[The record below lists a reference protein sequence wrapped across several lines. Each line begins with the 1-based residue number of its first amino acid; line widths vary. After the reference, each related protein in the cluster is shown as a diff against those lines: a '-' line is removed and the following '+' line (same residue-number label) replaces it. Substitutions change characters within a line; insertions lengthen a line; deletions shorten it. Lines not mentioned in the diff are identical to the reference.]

1 MNSSVCTLF
10 EDTYHNGVAAL
21 INSLCHQGYQGVV
34 YAGYRGVLHRWA
46 LKAQENVSLQWPGSS
61 ILEVTQEITVHFL
74 PLNTS
79 YHLTNYKPDFMLK
92 LWDGQAKEVEAIF
105 YFDPD
110 IVVSAPWTFF
120 EEWVTYGVAVCED
133 INSPLSKWHPRR
145 MAWRSYFGKKGLE
158 LQFKDAIYANGGFV
172 GVSKTNYTFLT
183 TWKTIQ
189 ELIAPKIGGLNRS
202 ALTGTPLPKD
212 EQGPFAPFGKTD
224 QDALNATVEAWA
236 GNVSFVGKDGMGF
249 IQGAPLIPHALGQPK
264 PWKKKFIVSALKGK
278 SPSLVDKAFWLHV
291 KSPINNYN
299 TFYIQMK
306 RIAIIVAV
314 LIGRFYRQN
323 S

>member
-34 YAGYRGVLHRWA
+34 YAGYRGVLPRWA

-120 EEWVTYGVAVCED
+120 
-133 INSPLSKWHPRR
+133 
-145 MAWRSYFGKKGLE
+145 
-158 LQFKDAIYANGGFV
+158 
-172 GVSKTNYTFLT
+172 
-183 TWKTIQ
+183 
-189 ELIAPKIGGLNRS
+189 
-202 ALTGTPLPKD
+202 
-212 EQGPFAPFGKTD
+212 
-224 QDALNATVEAWA
+224 
-236 GNVSFVGKDGMGF
+236 
-249 IQGAPLIPHALGQPK
+249 
-264 PWKKKFIVSALKGK
+264 
-278 SPSLVDKAFWLHV
+278 
-291 KSPINNYN
+291 
-299 TFYIQMK
+299 
-306 RIAIIVAV
+306 
-314 LIGRFYRQN
+314 
-323 S
+323 